1 MKSPLFIEILKYFFV
16 QGFKDHKL
24 HDPLI
29 EPGIA
34 DLTADVDFK
43 QMKQFAEKDDKLI
56 TFGPV
61 EQRDMI
67 KKLGGDV
74 RIDRLLQSAS
84 PDMRTHIQTGYEMLT
99 DPKQMG
105 SRFKFFSMF
114 PSVLKD
120 HLRKYPAI
128 GFD

>member
-1 MKSPLFIEILKYFFV
+1 M
-16 QGFKDHKL
+16 
-24 HDPLI
+24 HDPLT
-29 EPGIA
+29 EPGTA

-43 QMKQFAEKDDKLI
+43 QMKQFVEKNEKLI

-61 EQRDMI
+61 EQRDFI

-74 RIDRLLQSAS
+74 RIDRLVQDAVPDVRSQIQS
-84 PDMRTHIQTGYEMLT
+84 GYEMLT

-114 PSVLKD
+114 PSVLRD
-120 HLRKYPAI
+120 HLSKYPAV

>member
-1 MKSPLFIEILKYFFV
+1 M
-16 QGFKDHKL
+16 
-24 HDPLI
+24 HDPLT
-29 EPGIA
+29 EPGTA

-43 QMKQFAEKDDKLI
+43 QMKQFVERNDKLI

-61 EQRDMI
+61 EQRDFI

-74 RIDRLLQSAS
+74 RIDRLVQSAV
-84 PDMRTHIQTGYEMLT
+84 PDVRSQIQSGYEMLT

-114 PSVLKD
+114 PSVLRD
-120 HLRKYPAI
+120 HLSKYPAV

>member
-1 MKSPLFIEILKYFFV
+1 MKKFV
-16 QGFKDHKL
+16 
-24 HDPLI
+24 
-29 EPGIA
+29 
-34 DLTADVDFK
+34 
-43 QMKQFAEKDDKLI
+43 EKDDKLI

-61 EQRDMI
+61 EQRDFI

-74 RIDRLLQSAS
+74 RIDQLQQSAIPEVRS
-84 PDMRTHIQTGYEMLT
+84 QIQSGYEMLT
-99 DPKQMG
+99 DTKQMG

-114 PSVLKD
+114 PSVLRD

>member
-1 MKSPLFIEILKYFFV
+1 
-16 QGFKDHKL
+16 
-24 HDPLI
+24 
-29 EPGIA
+29 
-34 DLTADVDFK
+34 
-43 QMKQFAEKDDKLI
+43 MKQFAEKNDKLI

-61 EQRDMI
+61 EQRDII

-74 RIDRLLQSAS
+74 RIEQLLQSAS
-84 PDMRTHIQTGYEMLT
+84 PDMRSHIETGYEMLT